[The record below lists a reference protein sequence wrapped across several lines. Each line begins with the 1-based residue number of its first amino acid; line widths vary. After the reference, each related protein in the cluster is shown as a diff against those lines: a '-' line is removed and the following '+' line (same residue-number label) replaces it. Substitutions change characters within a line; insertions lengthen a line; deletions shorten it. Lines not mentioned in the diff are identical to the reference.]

1 MQTLLLIII
10 IIVFSGLIMKYLWN
24 RITLLIA
31 ALALTHNV
39 LAAPFI
45 VEDVSGRKVEIK
57 SEVKRVILGEGRQ
70 IYLLAAFDTDA
81 PFKRVVGWRDDLPK
95 ADFDSYQ
102 IYAKKY
108 PQITA
113 LPTFGGA
120 KDGSFNVEQALT
132 LKPDLVLMNLE
143 SKAAIDEGKLIEK
156 LDRLGIP
163 VVFIDFREKPFENA
177 EKSIHIL
184 GQLLNK
190 PERAKEI
197 IDFRQQQIDLV
208 INRLKDYHG
217 PRPKVMIDRAGG
229 YDDEC
234 CMSFGNEN
242 FGRMVEVAGGDNIAK
257 NLIPGTFGTLNPEQI
272 ISARPDV
279 VVVTGANW
287 KNYNTANGW
296 VGVGPGADLT
306 VARQR
311 LQALMQRSALK
322 TLPVASN
329 GNAHA
334 IWHQFYDSPYQF
346 VAIQA
351 LAKWMHPELFK
362 DIDPDATFRTF
373 HQRFLPVDYQPGYW
387 VTLPAK

>member
-1 MQTLLLIII
+1 MQYLWSRIALLL
-10 IIVFSGLIMKYLWN
+10 
-24 RITLLIA
+24 A
-31 ALALTHNV
+31 ALALAHNA
-39 LAAPFI
+39 LAVPFV

-57 SEVKRVILGEGRQ
+57 SEVKRIILGEGRQ

-102 IYAKKY
+102 IYATKY
-108 PQITA
+108 PQITS

-120 KDGSFNVEQALT
+120 KDGTFNVEQALT

-143 SKAAIDEGKLIEK
+143 SKAATDESKLIEK
-156 LDRLGIP
+156 LAGVGIP

-177 EKSIHIL
+177 EKSIRIM
-184 GQLLNK
+184 GQLVNK
-190 PERAKEI
+190 PQRAQQI
-197 IDFRQQQIDLV
+197 IDFRQQQIDRV
-208 INRLKDYHG
+208 VNRLKNYQG

-229 YDDEC
+229 YTEEC
-234 CMSFGNEN
+234 CMSFGDEN

-257 NLIPGTFGTLNPEQI
+257 DLIPGTFGTLNPEQI

-296 VGVGPGADLT
+296 VGVGPGADEKL
-306 VARQR
+306 AIQR
-311 LQALMQRSALK
+311 LQALMARSAFK

-351 LAKWMHPELFK
+351 LAKWMHPDLFK
-362 DIDPDATFRTF
+362 DLDPDATFREF
-373 HQRFLPVDYQPGYW
+373 HQRFLPVEYKPGYW
-387 VTLPAK
+387 VTLPATK

>member
-1 MQTLLLIII
+1 MTFWGKVLILAGGLLTSAPL
-10 IIVFSGLIMKYLWN
+10 
-24 RITLLIA
+24 
-31 ALALTHNV
+31 
-39 LAAPFI
+39 LAAPFV

-57 SEVKRVILGEGRQ
+57 SAVQRVLLGEGRQ

-108 PQITA
+108 PSVAA

-120 KDGSFNVEQALT
+120 KDGTFNVEQALT

-143 SKAAIDEGKLIEK
+143 SKAATDESGLTEK
-156 LDRLGIP
+156 LSKLGIP

-177 EKSIHIL
+177 EKSIRIM
-184 GQLLNK
+184 GQLVGK
-190 PERAKEI
+190 SARAEEI
-197 IDFRQQQIDLV
+197 IAFRQRQIDIV
-208 INRLKDYHG
+208 TDRLKNFQG
-217 PRPKVMIDRAGG
+217 QRPKVMLDRAGG
-229 YDDEC
+229 YTEEC
-234 CMSFGNEN
+234 CMSFGDEN
-242 FGRMVEVAGGDNIAK
+242 FGRMVAVAGGINIAK
-257 NLIPGTFGTLNPEQI
+257 GLIPGTFGMLNPEQI
-272 ISARPDV
+272 IAARPDV

-287 KNYNTANGW
+287 KNYNTAGGW

-311 LQALMQRSALK
+311 LSTLMKRPAFR
-322 TLPVASN
+322 TLPVATN

-351 LAKWMHPELFK
+351 LAKWLHPELFK
-362 DIDPDATFRTF
+362 DIDPDATFREF
-373 HQRFLPVDYQPGYW
+373 YQRFLPIDYQPGYW
-387 VTLPAK
+387 LTLPPTAG

>member
-1 MQTLLLIII
+1 MKKTLHWIATIA
-10 IIVFSGLIMKYLWN
+10 LWSV
-24 RITLLIA
+24 TCLSY
-31 ALALTHNV
+31 
-39 LAAPFI
+39 AAPI
-45 VEDVSGRKVEIK
+45 VIEDVSGRKVEIAA
-57 SEVKRVILGEGRQ
+57 EAKRIILGEGRQ

-95 ADFDSYQ
+95 ADFDGYKAYEKQFPS
-102 IYAKKY
+102 
-108 PQITA
+108 ITS

-120 KDGSFNVEQALT
+120 KDGTFNVEQALT

-143 SKAAIDEGKLIEK
+143 SKAATDEGKLIEK
-156 LDRLGIP
+156 LEQLGIP

-177 EKSIHIL
+177 EKSIRIM

-190 PERAKEI
+190 PQRAEAI
-197 IDFRQQQIDLV
+197 VQFRREQIAVVED
-208 INRLKDYHG
+208 RLKNYQG

-234 CMSFGNEN
+234 CMSFGDEN
-242 FGRMVEVAGGDNIAK
+242 FGKMVEVAGGSNIAK
-257 NLIPGTFGTLNPEQI
+257 TAIPGTFGTLNPEFI

-279 VVVTGANW
+279 VIVTGANW
-287 KNYNTANGW
+287 KNYNTANKW
-296 VGVGPGADLT
+296 VGVGPGADT
-306 VARQR
+306 VEATQR
-311 LQALMQRSALK
+311 LAALMQRSAFK
-322 TLPVASN
+322 TLPVATN

-351 LAKWMHPELFK
+351 MAKWLHPDLFK

-373 HQRFLPVDYQPGYW
+373 HEKFLPLPYQPGYW
-387 VTLPAK
+387 VTLPPQQK

>member
-1 MQTLLLIII
+1 MTLWGKVLILAGGLLT
-10 IIVFSGLIMKYLWN
+10 SA
-24 RITLLIA
+24 TL
-31 ALALTHNV
+31 
-39 LAAPFI
+39 LAAPFM

-57 SEVKRVILGEGRQ
+57 SEVQRVILGEGRQ

-108 PQITA
+108 PSITA

-120 KDGSFNVEQALT
+120 KDGTFNIEQALT

-143 SKAAIDEGKLIEK
+143 SKAATDESRLTEK
-156 LDRLGIP
+156 LSKLGIP

-177 EKSIHIL
+177 EKSIRIM
-184 GQLLNK
+184 GQLVGK
-190 PERAKEI
+190 SARAEEI
-197 IDFRQQQIDLV
+197 IAFRQRQIDIV
-208 INRLKDYHG
+208 TDRLKNFQG
-217 PRPKVMIDRAGG
+217 QRPKVMLDRAGG
-229 YDDEC
+229 YTEEC
-234 CMSFGNEN
+234 CMSFGDEN
-242 FGRMVEVAGGDNIAK
+242 FGRMVAVAGGINIAK
-257 NLIPGTFGTLNPEQI
+257 GLIPGTFGMLNPEQI
-272 ISARPDV
+272 IAARPDV

-287 KNYNTANGW
+287 KNYNTAGGW

-311 LQALMQRSALK
+311 LTALMARPAFR
-322 TLPVASN
+322 TLPVATN

-351 LAKWMHPELFK
+351 LAKWLHPELFK
-362 DIDPDATFRTF
+362 DIDPDATFREF
-373 HQRFLPVDYQPGYW
+373 YQRFLPIDYQPGYW
-387 VTLPAK
+387 VTLPATAG

>member
-1 MQTLLLIII
+1 MQ
-10 IIVFSGLIMKYLWN
+10 YLWS
-24 RITLLIA
+24 RVAVLLT
-31 ALALTHNV
+31 ALALAHNA
-39 LAAPFI
+39 LAAPFV

-57 SEVKRVILGEGRQ
+57 SEVKRIILGEGRQ

-102 IYAKKY
+102 IYVAKY
-108 PQITA
+108 PQITQ

-120 KDGSFNVEQALT
+120 KDGTFNVEQALT

-143 SKAAIDEGKLIEK
+143 SKAATDESKLIEK
-156 LDRLGIP
+156 LASVGIP

-177 EKSIHIL
+177 EKSIRIM
-184 GQLLNK
+184 GQLVNK
-190 PERAKEI
+190 PERAQQI

-208 INRLKDYHG
+208 INRLKAYKG

-229 YDDEC
+229 YTEEC
-234 CMSFGNEN
+234 CMSFGDEN

-257 NLIPGTFGTLNPEQI
+257 DLIPGTFGTLNPEQI
-272 ISARPDV
+272 IAARPDV

-296 VGVGPGADLT
+296 VGVGPGADQQ
-306 VARQR
+306 VAIQR
-311 LQALMQRSALK
+311 LQALMARSAFK
-322 TLPVASN
+322 TLPVATN
-329 GNAHA
+329 GHAHA

-346 VAIQA
+346 VAIQQ
-351 LAKWMHPELFK
+351 LAKWMHPDLFN
-362 DIDPDATFRTF
+362 DLDPDKTFREF
-373 HQRFLPVDYQPGYW
+373 HQRFLPIDYQPGYW
-387 VTLPAK
+387 VTLPAAY